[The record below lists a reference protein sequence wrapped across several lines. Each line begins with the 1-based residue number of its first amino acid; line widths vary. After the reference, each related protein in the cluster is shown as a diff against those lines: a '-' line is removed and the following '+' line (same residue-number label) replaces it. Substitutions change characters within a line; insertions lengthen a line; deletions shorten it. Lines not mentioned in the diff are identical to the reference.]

1 MRSERLIKR
10 IAVTLAV
17 LVFACAARAAGAAQ
31 TLAGFTYISVAGNTA
46 SRGDA
51 SGRLSVVLWYPA
63 DPRTSVQPIVVGPPQ
78 APYFVEGDGAKDA
91 PLASGPGRLP
101 LIVVS
106 HGTGGTAMD
115 LEWLCAGLAARG
127 YVVAAVNHPG
137 NNALQAPTVAGNTV
151 WWMRAD
157 DLSRVI
163 DGVLATKRFGS
174 RIDPARIGAA
184 GVSLGGYTVLVVAGA
199 RADSRLLDPYCAR
212 EPKTPV
218 CSGEATPQVPDLRTK
233 ARALAAADA
242 GYRAA
247 VAANLDLHADPRVRA
262 VFSIE
267 PAMGPAI
274 VPESLAAIRIPIAF
288 VAGFGDRILPL
299 ADNVVADALAVP
311 DAQLTLLPK
320 PAGHYTFLMD
330 CAPAGRQAYPALCAD
345 AGTERVAVHQET
357 LDLAAAFFARSIGAS
372 P

>member
-1 MRSERLIKR
+1 M
-10 IAVTLAV
+10 
-17 LVFACAARAAGAAQ
+17 
-31 TLAGFTYISVAGNTA
+31 
-46 SRGDA
+46 
-51 SGRLSVVLWYPA
+51 
-63 DPRTSVQPIVVGPPQ
+63 
-78 APYFVEGDGAKDA
+78 
-91 PLASGPGRLP
+91 
-101 LIVVS
+101 
-106 HGTGGTAMD
+106 
-115 LEWLCAGLAARG
+115 
-127 YVVAAVNHPG
+127 
-137 NNALQAPTVAGNTV
+137 
-151 WWMRAD
+151 
-157 DLSRVI
+157 
-163 DGVLATKRFGS
+163 
-174 RIDPARIGAA
+174 
-184 GVSLGGYTVLVVAGA
+184 
-199 RADSRLLDPYCAR
+199 LDPYCAR

-218 CSGEATPQVPDLRTK
+218 CSGEATPQIPDLRTK

-242 GYRAA
+242 RYRAA

-288 VAGFGDRILPL
+288 VAGFGDRILPV
-299 ADNVVADALAVP
+299 ADNVVPDALAVQ

-330 CAPAGRQAYPALCAD
+330 CAPAGRRAYPALCAD